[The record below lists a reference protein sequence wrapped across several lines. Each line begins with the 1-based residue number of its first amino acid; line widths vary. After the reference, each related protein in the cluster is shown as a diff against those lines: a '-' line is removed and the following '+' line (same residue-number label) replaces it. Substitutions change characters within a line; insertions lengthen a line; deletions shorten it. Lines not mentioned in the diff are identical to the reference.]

1 MTVFCQWGQ
10 PFLDRHLPTL
20 AYRQPTYP
28 NRIAPVVAAIA
39 PSAPSTVITDTS
51 EFVPE
56 LSTPPSDG
64 GSLNWFMII
73 VVAVVAILTIVFSLY
88 IMIIYQHPEDRNQ
101 AWFPKIVVIFG
112 MTIAIYSV
120 LMFPLDVTNSQVC
133 STTLPLVDCSTTFPM
148 DLLWQIVYIAN
159 IVTVFVL
166 VPFAFFY
173 YEGDSEWSG
182 GRKLLSSFL
191 WTLAIVIIVVV
202 VIGIPYILAGFAT
215 YKYEPAYSGL
225 QPVSILNSAQVLQL
239 SNCIPV
245 QDVVDVGTNACA
257 ATSSRTGSFRTR
269 VSLITY
275 AMAIV
280 ATVGWLL
287 FLVFA
292 AIGMVSLPLDWI
304 RQFISRPR
312 TTITKKQYIERA
324 KDLARRAKDIQ
335 FVAEALKKD
344 RKQNGRSRKWRKNYS
359 AVQSQVQV
367 LMDDNDQL
375 ERVYPQGEDPA
386 ATWVMVVMG
395 YWLKLFAGVA
405 ALALTVCWI
414 LQIIL
419 YVLIDPPVSP
429 FLNDAFIS
437 ANDVFALFGTILFGI
452 FVFYLQGC
460 VVKGNF
466 KFGLNFLVFRV
477 HPIKRGATVMSSML
491 FNTAL
496 VLLATTATI
505 QFCAQ
510 AFALYAGKSAIYN
523 IFGVTLSNLDGLK
536 YLYVDDLFTRDLFVF
551 LRHDALS
558 PARSPDPRTRQL
570 HREHLHLRH
579 AGHYAAY
586 PHCATASRPR
596 SLEEEKG
603 GEGLLRNV
611 K

>member
-1 MTVFCQWGQ
+1 M
-10 PFLDRHLPTL
+10 
-20 AYRQPTYP
+20 
-28 NRIAPVVAAIA
+28 VAEALA
-39 PSAPSTVITDTS
+39 PSAPSTVVTDTN
-51 EFVPE
+51 EFVPD
-56 LSTPPSDG
+56 TTATTTNDG

-73 VVAVVAILTIVFSLY
+73 VVAVVGVLTIVFSLY
-88 IMIIYQHPEDRNQ
+88 IMIIYQHPEDKNQ

-173 YEGDSEWSG
+173 YEGDSEWNG
-182 GRKLLSSFL
+182 GRKLLSAFL
-191 WTLAIVIIVVV
+191 WTLAIVIIVIV
-202 VIGIPYILAGFAT
+202 VIGIPYILAGYAT
-215 YKYEPAYSGL
+215 YVFQPATSGTL
-225 QPVSILNSAQVLQL
+225 SVSVLNTPAKEQL

-245 QDVVDVGTNACA
+245 RDAIDAGANACA
-257 ATSSRTGSFRTR
+257 ASSSRTGSLRVR

-292 AIGMVSLPLDWI
+292 AIGLVALPLDWI

-344 RKQNGRSRKWRKNYS
+344 RRQNGRSRKWRKNYS

-367 LMDDNDQL
+367 LMEDNEQL

-386 ATWVMVVMG
+386 ATWVLVVMG
-395 YWLKLFAGVA
+395 YWLKLFAGVG
-405 ALALTVCWI
+405 ALALTICWI
-414 LQIIL
+414 LQVIL

-437 ANDVFALFGTILFGI
+437 ANNVFALFGTILFGL
-452 FVFYLQGC
+452 FVFYLQGT
-460 VVKGNF
+460 VIKGNF
-466 KFGLNFLVFRV
+466 KFGLNFLLFRV

-491 FNTAL
+491 FNVAL

-536 YLYVDDLFTRDLFVF
+536 YLYIENIFI
-551 LRHDALS
+551 
-558 PARSPDPRTRQL
+558 
-570 HREHLHLRH
+570 
-579 AGHYAAY
+579 YAMLGVMIL
-586 PHCATASRPR
+586 T
-596 SLEEEKG
+596 LLVL
-603 GEGLLRNV
+603 LLRGPDRWKKKKVENFYDM
-611 K
+611 